1 MVAWFRCYFI
11 WNVYVHTT
19 NALYNNLHTL
29 LHFSFILS
37 LVIYI
42 EKFTE
47 ILRELSLYKE
57 IKV

>member
-19 NALYNNLHTL
+19 NALYNSFLAL
-29 LHFSFILS
+29 LCSSFILS

-47 ILRELSLYKE
+47 LLRELTLYKE
-57 IKV
+57 IKL